1 MIATSQHV
9 KFCPLCN
16 FDSNL
21 ILPILPQILSILPQI
36 LPILPQILPIL
47 PQILSILP
55 QILPILPQI
64 LSHRISEWTWPME
77 IAQELFQIKM
87 RVF

>member
-21 ILPILPQILSILPQI
+21 
-36 LPILPQILPIL
+36 ILPIL

>member
-1 MIATSQHV
+1 MIAASQHV

-21 ILPILPQILSILPQI
+21 
-36 LPILPQILPIL
+36 ILPIL

-87 RVF
+87 RVLRKS